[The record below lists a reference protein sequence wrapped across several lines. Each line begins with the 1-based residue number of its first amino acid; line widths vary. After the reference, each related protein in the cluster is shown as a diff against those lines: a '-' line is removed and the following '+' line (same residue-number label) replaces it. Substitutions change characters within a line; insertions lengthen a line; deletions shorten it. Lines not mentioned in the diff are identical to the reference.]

1 MQRGRDHPCLHS
13 GGAEHKMLAEK
24 ILSALII
31 RGLVTQ
37 HARSS
42 WQTSR
47 GKAGSH
53 HSHTMHLYWT
63 LKETFSCLSEL
74 QGSVS
79 LGCHCGTRVLVLP
92 VGAWSCSAAPSA
104 PITFPEQP
112 YKVHTNCMGSGAAF
126 SSRGA
131 CRSLGHNY
139 TFYKLGTLPIAQ
151 QDVVTAL
158 TTQSSSQDLGMHL
171 G

>member
-13 GGAEHKMLAEK
+13 GGAEHKMLAVK
-24 ILSALII
+24 ILSAVII

-63 LKETFSCLSEL
+63 LKESFSCLSEL

-112 YKVHTNCMGSGAAF
+112 CKVHTNCVGSGLLPSAPGVPA
-126 SSRGA
+126 G
-131 CRSLGHNY
+131 LWD
-139 TFYKLGTLPIAQ
+139 TITLFTSWEHCP
-151 QDVVTAL
+151 
-158 TTQSSSQDLGMHL
+158 
-171 G
+171 

>member
-1 MQRGRDHPCLHS
+1 MSRGAGTIHAS
-13 GGAEHKMLAEK
+13 GGAEHRMLAVK

-31 RGLVTQ
+31 RGFASQ
-37 HARSS
+37 HAHSS
-42 WQTSR
+42 WQASR

-63 LKETFSCLSEL
+63 LKETFFCLSEL

-79 LGCHCGTRVLVLP
+79 LGSHYGTRVLVLS
-92 VGAWSCSAAPSA
+92 VRAWSCSAAPLA

-112 YKVHTNCMGSGAAF
+112 CKVHSNCIWAAAF

-131 CRSLGHNY
+131 CGSLGHSY
-139 TFYKLGTLPIAQ
+139 AFYKLGTLLIAQ

-158 TTQSSSQDLGMHL
+158 TTQSSSQDLGMHV